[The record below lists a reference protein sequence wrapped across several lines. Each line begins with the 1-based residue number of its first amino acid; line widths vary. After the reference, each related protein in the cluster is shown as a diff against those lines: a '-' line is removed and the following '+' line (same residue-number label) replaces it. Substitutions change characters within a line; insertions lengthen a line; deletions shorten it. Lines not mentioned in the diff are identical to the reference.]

1 MSNIVFPDGSSPLFN
16 PAAYGEASVE
26 ARTRKSGAGRSKKD
40 KTERAKKGFSAF
52 FEKAALGGVRELPR
66 GEDSYGE
73 LLDEVH
79 HAGTA
84 LAQRPFPP
92 EIRAYREAVR
102 DFVHYVVENSFD
114 TEEQTSLYRRGKLSA
129 SGTAG
134 EAPAGDPLK
143 MKKFTLIKVIDER
156 LEKMA
161 AGILR
166 GQSAQLEI
174 LSRLDEI
181 KGLLVDLMQ

>member
-1 MSNIVFPDGSSPLFN
+1 MHL
-16 PAAYGEASVE
+16 A
-26 ARTRKSGAGRSKKD
+26 GA
-40 KTERAKKGFSAF
+40 
-52 FEKAALGGVRELPR
+52 
-66 GEDSYGE
+66 
-73 LLDEVH
+73 
-79 HAGTA
+79 A

-92 EIRAYREAVR
+92 EIQAYREAVR

-114 TEEQTSLYRRGKLSA
+114 TEEQTSLFRRGKLS
-129 SGTAG
+129 SGAG
-134 EAPAGDPLK
+134 TPAPGDPLK

-174 LSRLDEI
+174 LAKLDEI